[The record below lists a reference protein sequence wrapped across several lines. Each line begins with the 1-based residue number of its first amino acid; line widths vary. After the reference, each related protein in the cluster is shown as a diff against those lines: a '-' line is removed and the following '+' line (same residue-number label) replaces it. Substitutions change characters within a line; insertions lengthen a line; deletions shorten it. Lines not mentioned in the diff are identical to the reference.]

1 MKNSQLMDF
10 MVSLHFIDTISFWIM
25 HHYTVLHFGV
35 PCPTSQAMATY
46 ASSSKHYITL
56 NV

>member
-1 MKNSQLMDF
+1 MDF